1 MEELTNP
8 DKLEVLWEQ
17 SKWKKLWDDSKNKP
31 LTELGQYLSQSHP
44 TEDSVSI
51 EDYMIQTPNSPTP
64 QENHRPAHL
73 FSSEERD
80 ILEKIQQIHK

>member
-44 TEDSVSI
+44 IEDSVSI
-51 EDYMIQTPNSPTP
+51 EDYMSRWCNIIQTPNSPTP
-64 QENHRPAHL
+64 Q
-73 FSSEERD
+73 
-80 ILEKIQQIHK
+80 